1 MSEVY
6 KPVIK
11 NLSDLREDVRI
22 HDYMQWEEYSI
33 NYRTK
38 LKSIPFSWIIGLVW
52 TFGCGKTTFVNQLK
66 EDGEW
71 WINFEAWKYPE
82 RKDLWENFILETA
95 TQIWEKD
102 FKEIEKIV
110 DGKQHN
116 DIRTLFKILNLIPIV
131 KDLWG
136 EAVSKGIDH
145 FFAPAPL
152 TRVYQFQNLLA
163 NIFLEKIKYHD
174 VIFIII
180 EDIDRSGDHGVY
192 FLETLN
198 FFLKNLELPEGKR
211 ILAIATIWSKE
222 FLENKESYLK
232 ALDHIHHFPVK
243 KFNFKTIVQHFVDD
257 GVGYNPVI
265 DRFNY
270 LWERFKDQFTIRD
283 VKHILRE
290 ANLILEKNGKWL
302 NFLNISRYFCTLIG
316 FLTAKYIFTEQN
328 GKRISYLDLWKS
340 NNGIIE
346 WDFFQSYFLS
356 ILQSRGFLE
365 EGFDWNLNLRKVELD
380 GGDEICFIFENI
392 GLDHCLIF
400 SKTSEKSTSEKK
412 IMKIVLNSDLL
423 IM

>member
-1 MSEVY
+1 MSENY
-6 KPVIK
+6 RPVIK

-22 HDYMQWEEYSI
+22 YDYMQWGEYCIS
-33 NYRTK
+33 YKTK
-38 LKSIPFSWIIGLVW
+38 LDSIPFSWIIGLVW
-52 TFGCGKTTFVNQLK
+52 PFGCGKTTFVNQLK
-66 EDGEW
+66 EDWEW

-102 FKEIEKIV
+102 FKEIQKII

-116 DIRTLFKILNLIPIV
+116 DISTLFKILKLIPIV
-131 KDLWG
+131 KDLWW
-136 EAVSKGIDH
+136 EVVSKGIDY

-163 NIFLEKIKYHD
+163 NIFLEKIKDHD

-180 EDIDRSGDHGVY
+180 EDIDRSGDHWVY

-198 FFLKNLELPEGKR
+198 FFLKNLELPEGKK

-232 ALDHIHHFPVK
+232 ALDHIHNFPVK
-243 KFNFKTIVQHFVDD
+243 NFDFRGLLENFIDKEIW
-257 GVGYNPVI
+257 YNPI
-265 DRFNY
+265 IERFNY
-270 LWERFKDQFTIRD
+270 IWERFRSQFTIRD

-302 NFLNISRYFCTLIG
+302 DTHNISRYFCVLVG
-316 FLTAKYIFTEQN
+316 FLTSKYIFTEKN
-328 GKRISYLDLWKS
+328 SKKISYLDLWKS
-340 NNGIIE
+340 NKGTIE
-346 WDFFQSYFLS
+346 WDFFQAYFLS
-356 ILQSRGFLE
+356 ILQSWYFLE
-365 EGFDWNLNLRKVELD
+365 EDFEGNKSLRKVELK
-380 GGDEICFIFENI
+380 GFNEILFLFENI
-392 GLDHCLIF
+392 GLDDVLISSRPSSQSTN
-400 SKTSEKSTSEKK
+400 SKR
-412 IMKIVLNSDLL
+412 IMEVILNSDLL

>member
-1 MSEVY
+1 MSEIY
-6 KPVIK
+6 KPIIR

-22 HDYMQWEEYSI
+22 HDYMQWEEYSM
-33 NYRTK
+33 NYRMK
-38 LKSIPFSWIIGLVW
+38 LESISFSWIIGLVW
-52 TFGCGKTTFVNQLK
+52 PFGCGKTTFVNQLK
-66 EDGEW
+66 EDWEW

-102 FKEIEKIV
+102 FKEIEKIIE
-110 DGKQHN
+110 GRQHN

-131 KDLWG
+131 KDLGW

-163 NIFLEKIKYHD
+163 NIFLEKIKDHD
-174 VIFIII
+174 TIFIVI
-180 EDIDRSGDHGVY
+180 EDIDRSGDHWVY

-198 FFLKNLELPEGKR
+198 FFLKNLELPERKK

-257 GVGYNPVI
+257 RVGYNPI
-265 DRFNY
+265 IEWFNY
-270 LWERFKDQFTIRD
+270 LWERFKDQFTVRD

-290 ANLILEKNGKWL
+290 AHLILKKNGKGL
-302 NFLNISRYFCTLIG
+302 NTPNIWTYFCILIG
-316 FLTAKYIFTEQN
+316 FLAAKYIFTEKN
-328 GKRISYLDLWKS
+328 GKRITYLDLWK
-340 NNGIIE
+340 NNQRVIE
-346 WDFFQSYFLS
+346 GDFFQSYFFSLHQWKS
-356 ILQSRGFLE
+356 FLQE
-365 EGFDWNLNLRKVELD
+365 DD
-380 GGDEICFIFENI
+380 QENI
-392 GLDHCLIF
+392 ILCEVKISGYDDVIFTFEDIGMSNTLIASRDYRYGKESGKIREIALD
-400 SKTSEKSTSEKK
+400 
-412 IMKIVLNSDLL
+412 SDLL
-423 IM
+423 IL